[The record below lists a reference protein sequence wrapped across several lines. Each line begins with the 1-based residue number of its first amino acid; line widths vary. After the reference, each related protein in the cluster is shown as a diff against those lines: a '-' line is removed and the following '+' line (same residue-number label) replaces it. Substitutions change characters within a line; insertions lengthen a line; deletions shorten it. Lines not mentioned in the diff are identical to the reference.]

1 MAKRKALALD
11 GTAWSMTFDDAEPG
25 CADLNRLSFARGVF
39 TSADC
44 VKEGFRPSR
53 YRMVPGKGAGT
64 AWQAFQTNG
73 NGVFNSWKV
82 VLRGKVMKG
91 TLTSSDTNTAESDTY
106 AFTAVD
112 ASK

>member
-53 YRMVPGKGAGT
+53 YRMVPGKG
-64 AWQAFQTNG
+64 
-73 NGVFNSWKV
+73 VFNSWKV